1 MPYLSYLALPLN
13 TDLTVGISLECLG
26 LTLIHIT
33 NRSLIGCY
41 ISFKI
46 YFVLI
51 EREF

>member
-13 TDLTVGISLECLG
+13 TDLTVGISLG

-41 ISFKI
+41 ISFKF
-46 YFVLI
+46 YFVLM
-51 EREF
+51 